1 MNCFEARAGFAALW
15 RKKLEPGARA
25 VLMDHLKQ
33 CRRCDRAF
41 RVFALTGIALYSDSP
56 PPDDARHRAGES
68 APAARAGTEN
78 GRRALHALSAMAAMI
93 FAAGFAA
100 YLSVSVPRQTFD
112 DALGDSEAAGEVVG
126 QDELPAALSDF
137 AG

>member
-25 VLMDHLKQ
+25 ALMEHLKQ

-41 RVFALTGIALYSDSP
+41 RVFTLSGIALYSDSP
-56 PPDDARHRAGES
+56 PPHDARHHARGS
-68 APAARAGTEN
+68 ALAARTTTEN
-78 GRRALHALSAMAAMI
+78 GRRALPVLSAMAAMI
-93 FAAGFAA
+93 FAAGLAA

-112 DALGDSEAAGEVVG
+112 DALGSLEATGEVVG